1 MKKFF
6 GWVFIAISLGC
17 FGIALVTIAARFGG
31 DVALI
36 CLASGIGF
44 GALGIGNKMIG

>member
-1 MKKFF
+1 MKKAF
-6 GWVFIAISLGC
+6 GWVIIAFALGC
-17 FGIALVTIAARFGG
+17 FAVALVTIAARYGG

-36 CLASGIGF
+36 CFAAGIGF

>member
-6 GWVFIAISLGC
+6 GWVIIAAALGC
-17 FGIALVTIAARFGG
+17 FAIALVTIAARFGG

-36 CLASGIGF
+36 CFASGLGF
-44 GALGIGNKMIG
+44 GALGIGNKFIG

>member
-6 GWVFIAISLGC
+6 GWVIIAAALGC
-17 FGIALVTIAARFGG
+17 FAIALVTIAARFGG

-36 CLASGIGF
+36 VAVSAVGF
-44 GALGIGNKMIG
+44 AFMGMGNKLIA

>member
-1 MKKFF
+1 MKK
-6 GWVFIAISLGC
+6 VFAWISYAVALAC
-17 FGIALVTIAARFGG
+17 FGLALVTIAARFGG

-36 CLASGIGF
+36 CFASGLGF

>member
-6 GWVFIAISLGC
+6 GWVVMAVALGC
-17 FGIALVTIAARFGG
+17 FALALVTIAARFGG

-36 CLASGIGF
+36 VAVSAVGF
-44 GALGIGNKMIG
+44 AFMGMGNKLIA